1 MTKTERNW
9 AGNLTYGAAVVVE
22 PETVSEV
29 QECVA
34 RADRIKGLGTRHAF
48 SPIAD
53 TSGVLLSTRRLN
65 RVLSV
70 DERTKQVEIEPG
82 VTYGQLGHVLEQ
94 ARIALPNLASL
105 PHISVAGACATGT
118 HGSGDSRQ
126 ILTSAVVEMDLVG
139 PDGSLKTIRRSDPEF
154 PAVAVHL
161 GLFGVVSRLV
171 LQGVTAEPWKQEVF
185 LRLPLS
191 EAINQ
196 FDAITSGGE
205 SVSLFTQLREPMFDQ
220 VWVKQPVGMPY
231 RLAFDEW
238 MVRADRPMHPIAEL
252 SPVHC
257 NDQMGIPGPW
267 YVRLPHFRMDFTPSS
282 GDELQTELLI
292 AREVAAEAIAAVFM
306 LSDIIAPVLQ
316 VCEVRTMAGDDYW
329 MSPAY
334 RRATVG
340 IHFTWIGDWTR
351 VRPVLAKVESALTP
365 FQPRPHWGKISTLD
379 PVHLR
384 SAFPMAEAF
393 RNMVQRLDPTQKFQ
407 NDFAYRIVGLI
418 P

>member
-34 RADRIKGLGTRHAF
+34 CADRIKGLGTRHSF

-65 RVLSV
+65 RILGIHH
-70 DERTKQVEIEPG
+70 DTGQVEIESG
-82 VTYGQLGHVLEQ
+82 VTYGQLGPALDQVG
-94 ARIALPNLASL
+94 IALPNLASL
-105 PHISVAGACATGT
+105 PHLSVAGACATGT
-118 HGSGDSRQ
+118 HGSGNTQ
-126 ILTSAVVEMDLVG
+126 QVLTSAVVEMDIVRA
-139 PDGSLKTIRRSDPEF
+139 DGSLWTVKRSDPEF
-154 PAVAVHL
+154 SAVAVHL
-161 GLFGVVSRLV
+161 GLVGIVTRLV
-171 LQGVTAEPWKQEVF
+171 LQGGPSVPWEQRVY
-185 LRLPLS
+185 LRLPL
-191 EAINQ
+191 ERALDH
-196 FDAITSGGE
+196 FDDVTSGCE
-205 SVSLFTQLREPMFDQ
+205 SVSLFTQMREPVFDQ
-220 VWVKQPVGMPY
+220 VWVKQPVGVAQ
-231 RLAFDEW
+231 RFAFD
-238 MVRADRPMHPIAEL
+238 RFLAPADRPMHPISEL

-267 YVRLPHFRMDFTPSS
+267 FERLPHFRMDFTPSS
-282 GDELQTELLI
+282 GDELQSELLI
-292 AREVAAEAIAAVFM
+292 AREVAAEALAAVFV

-316 VCEVRTMAGDDYW
+316 VCEVRTMAGDDFW
-329 MSPAY
+329 LSPAY

-351 VRPVLAKVESALTP
+351 VRPVLAKVEAALTP

-379 PVHLR
+379 PANVR
-384 SAFPMAEAF
+384 SAFQMANAF
-393 RNMVQRLDPTQKFQ
+393 CNMAQRLDPTQKFR
-407 NDFAYRIVGLI
+407 NDLAYRILGLS